1 MGVLA
6 ALAATALVALPAP
19 TSDRIRVFSDQLP
32 DGLAPALVQFAATHY
47 AGAQKLGAS
56 ETLALKRI
64 NPQFFMI
71 QYRLG
76 LGLGRTTQI
85 RFGDS
90 WVPEWPEHPQPQWFY
105 LWHGRRV
112 HQAWGWYLM
121 NPDNPSWRAYW
132 VAQVRR
138 QVATTHAD
146 GVFMD
151 STSVPN
157 DFGASTYSPQLPAYD
172 PPWEIQWSHK
182 IERWLPYAEKHVG
195 KPIIVNAGSWV
206 TTRERTDYSG
216 AAGIMVE
223 GFATNLAPADWQ
235 LELTRALGLIRKGKV
250 VICQSYPDVGD
261 VQARMF
267 DLASYLLIKGGHTYV
282 NFGEGIQVSWFPEY
296 AIDLG
301 VPVDPPALRQDQGAF
316 VRRYANGL
324 VLANPSDAAV
334 HYVLPGTMQLV
345 TPSGGGAVPASGQI
359 PASWT
364 LHEAPVT
371 SVTLGPRQGAVLLH

>member
-1 MGVLA
+1 MRLLA
-6 ALAATALVALPAP
+6 AAAAALVSLPAP

-32 DGLAPALVQFAATHY
+32 DGLSPGLVQFAATHY

-56 ETLALKRI
+56 ETLALKKV
-64 NPQFFMI
+64 NPAFFMI

-85 RFGDS
+85 RFGNA
-90 WVPEWPEHPQPQWFY
+90 WVPEWPAHPQPEWFY
-105 LWHGRRV
+105 LWHGQRV
-112 HQAWGWYLM
+112 RQSWGWYLM
-121 NPDNPSWRAYW
+121 NPDNASWRAYY
-132 VAQVRR
+132 VAQLRR

-157 DFGASTYSPQLPAYD
+157 DFGASTFTPPLPAYD
-172 PPWEIQWSHK
+172 PPWELQWSHT
-182 IERWLPYAEKHVG
+182 IERWIPYVQTHVG

-216 AAGIMVE
+216 AAGIMIE

-235 LELTRALGLIRKGKV
+235 LELTRALGLVRKGKV
-250 VICQSYPDVGD
+250 VICQSYPDPGD
-261 VQARMF
+261 VNARMF
-267 DLASYLLIKGGHTYV
+267 DLASYLLIKGDRTYV

-296 AIDLG
+296 DVDLG
-301 VPVDPPALRQDQGAF
+301 AAVDPPGLRQDQGAF

-324 VLANPSDAAV
+324 VVVNPGDSTVRYTLPAA
-334 HYVLPGTMQLV
+334 MQLV
-345 TPSGGGAVPASGQI
+345 TPVGGGAVPDSGQL

-364 LHEAPVT
+364 LRIAPVST
-371 SVTLGPRQGAVLLH
+371 VTLGPRQGAVLLH

>member
-1 MGVLA
+1 MIRLLSAVGA
-6 ALAATALVALPAP
+6 ALVALPAP

-32 DGLAPALVQFAATHY
+32 DGLSPGLMQFAATHY

-76 LGLGRTTQI
+76 LGLGRTTQV
-85 RFGDS
+85 RFGNG
-90 WVPEWPEHPQPQWFY
+90 WVPEWPAHPQAQWFY
-105 LWHGRRV
+105 LWHGQRV
-112 HQAWGWYLM
+112 RQSWGWYLM

-132 VAQVRR
+132 VAQVRK

-157 DFGASTYSPQLPAYD
+157 DFGASTYTPPLPAYD
-172 PPWEIQWSHK
+172 PPWELQWSRE
-182 IERWLPYAEKHVG
+182 IERWLAYTEKHIG

-206 TTRERTDYSG
+206 TTRERTDYSN

-235 LELTRALGLIRKGKV
+235 LELTRALGLVRKGRV

-261 VQARMF
+261 VQGRMF
-267 DLASYLLIKGGHTYV
+267 DLASYLLIKGDHTYV

-296 AIDLG
+296 GIDLG
-301 VPVDPPALRQDQGAF
+301 APVDPPGLRQDQGVF
-316 VRRYANGL
+316 VRRYADGL
-324 VLANPSDAAV
+324 VVANPGDSTV
-334 HYVLPGTMQLV
+334 HYTLPGSMRLV
-345 TPSGGGAVPASGQI
+345 TPVGGGAVPDSGQL
-359 PASWT
+359 PSSWALQT
-364 LHEAPVT
+364 TPVT
-371 SVTLGPRQGAVLLH
+371 TVTLGPRRGAVLLH